1 MTVVLAGQRVFRA
14 RALSTGKEAARFQV
28 FEKALDFGVAIEA
41 G

>member
-1 MTVVLAGQRVFRA
+1 LAVGQSIVE
-14 RALSTGKEAARFQV
+14 ALAFLPGKEAARFQV